1 MARPFSFT
9 AEKARRIVELARIGA
24 TQEEAA
30 RAVGV
35 TRSTVARWLRDGN
48 NQKSR
53 FADFAREHAEAVRS
67 WKSRRAG
74 EAPEDASSDKLEAPA
89 SEFSQWLENK
99 AYHDEPQTMEDAPS
113 VRFKRTLAP
122 DGIED
127 DEARSA
133 AYKRPGQPLTSPMP
147 DAEPQAVNESRTY
160 KRVGATTGNID
171 WLDTIR
177 CPDCGSDAVSNELA
191 KLPRIVGVLIE
202 P

>member
-74 EAPEDASSDKLEAPA
+74 EAPEDASSDEQEAPA

-113 VRFKRTLAP
+113 ARFKRTLAP
-122 DGIED
+122 DGIVD
-127 DEARSA
+127 DEARST
-133 AYKRPGQPLTSPMP
+133 AYRRLGRHPAGPIP
-147 DAEPQAVNESRTY
+147 DSQAVEVPASY

-171 WLDTIR
+171 WLSTIR
-177 CPDCGSDAVSNELA
+177 CPDCGSDAVSSELA

-202 P
+202 A